1 MADTDKYKQV
11 IELTRSIQKRM
22 DALNKI
28 VGNKPVSANFKEEFK
43 APEEDGIDPGG
54 MLISLAETAGEIG
67 MMDTEM
73 NRSLATGLVNDVKE
87 LTDSTASA
95 IDKAGAALGPLD
107 DKIAAALK
115 DAAPGAA
122 AAAAKAASDS
132 INVASAA
139 LASTEKVIQD
149 SLKDI
154 PADQL
159 KEGAAA
165 AMITVS
171 EEAQKAADAAAK
183 IAAAATQTNPEI
195 AAKAKAVAD
204 SLNGAINKA
213 KNAVGSEA
221 AQATA
226 ALSKAVTESASSLSN
241 ITRDVATY
249 AASLDPEAAAQLK
262 ETIGTITS
270 SAIDAAQ
277 AASGAIQGL
286 SQKLGPYLHT
296 AAMALGATSL
306 TALAA
311 SPALPVIAAV
321 ASIIMVVMHQKKM
334 HSKLVSKMKAYFE
347 TLMQMMEIYRIMSII
362 GKRMKYTIDDG
373 QCILALNE
381 FKAYLYLTSPPSI
394 RKAFEDANE
403 NTDRSGKKK
412 ELKWIE
418 KTSGLLQRVFASST
432 IVSNLQDLFDDII
445 TSFLL
450 TLSKFNMVTA
460 IHSDVLASM
469 KSEITQL
476 DEVIKFFDRIQIKPV
491 KECTTDEECQAAAAV
506 TAKQLEDSMKM
517 AGVKAEDVK
526 KNLIASEKVIAKVEA
541 SAEFKKDSKTKGW
554 FNLFGKKET
563 PKKGGSRQIK
573 IKGKFRTKRLPRSGS
588 KN

>member
-28 VGNKPVSANFKEEFK
+28 VGNKPGSANFKEEFK

-54 MLISLAETAGEIG
+54 MLISLAETAGQIG

-171 EEAQKAADAAAK
+171 EEAQKAAAAAAK

-204 SLNGAINKA
+204 SLNEAIDRA

-226 ALSKAVTESASSLSN
+226 ALS
-241 ITRDVATY
+241 
-249 AASLDPEAAAQLK
+249 
-262 ETIGTITS
+262 
-270 SAIDAAQ
+270 
-277 AASGAIQGL
+277 
-286 SQKLGPYLHT
+286 
-296 AAMALGATSL
+296 
-306 TALAA
+306 
-311 SPALPVIAAV
+311 
-321 ASIIMVVMHQKKM
+321 
-334 HSKLVSKMKAYFE
+334 
-347 TLMQMMEIYRIMSII
+347 
-362 GKRMKYTIDDG
+362 
-373 QCILALNE
+373 
-381 FKAYLYLTSPPSI
+381 
-394 RKAFEDANE
+394 
-403 NTDRSGKKK
+403 
-412 ELKWIE
+412 
-418 KTSGLLQRVFASST
+418 
-432 IVSNLQDLFDDII
+432 
-445 TSFLL
+445 
-450 TLSKFNMVTA
+450 
-460 IHSDVLASM
+460 
-469 KSEITQL
+469 
-476 DEVIKFFDRIQIKPV
+476 
-491 KECTTDEECQAAAAV
+491 
-506 TAKQLEDSMKM
+506 
-517 AGVKAEDVK
+517 
-526 KNLIASEKVIAKVEA
+526 
-541 SAEFKKDSKTKGW
+541 
-554 FNLFGKKET
+554 
-563 PKKGGSRQIK
+563 
-573 IKGKFRTKRLPRSGS
+573 
-588 KN
+588 

>member
-1 MADTDKYKQV
+1 
-11 IELTRSIQKRM
+11 M

-28 VGNKPVSANFKEEFK
+28 VGNKPGSANFKEEFK

-54 MLISLAETAGEIG
+54 MLISLAETAGQIG

-171 EEAQKAADAAAK
+171 EEAQKAAAAAAK

-204 SLNGAINKA
+204 SLNEAIDRA

-262 ETIGTITS
+262 ETIGTIAS

-296 AAMALGATSL
+296 AAMALGVTSL

-418 KTSGLLQRVFASST
+418 KTSGLLQRVFASSA

-541 SAEFKKDSKTKGW
+541 SAEFKQDSKTKGW
-554 FNLFGKKET
+554 FNLFGTKET

-573 IKGKFRTKRLPRSGS
+573 IKGKFRTKRLPRSKS